1 MPFSDAGGR
10 RTVMQK
16 QTSTHS
22 YYFLRVWLLLF
33 AVIWLAGLGIIF
45 SVIRSNDSSVQELNM
60 HYSRLM
66 VDQTVDV
73 KAFIQG
79 FDDMGKL
86 LTESGL
92 FQRLSTASKETVSKE
107 QIDDA
112 MEEAKGIYNWN
123 AAYPYKQ
130 VAFVYLPQNG
140 LLFDFPSWQVFT
152 EKKKVL
158 PFLNMSESSWERLLG
173 VKDEI
178 LVDTVFDG
186 DMSFARLMVS
196 KDLTENMIFV
206 TGISEYIVSDML
218 KTNQLP
224 DGSQIMLLTQ
234 GSQAITYANE
244 QTDVFACP
252 YEWEE
257 LQNLPDV
264 SIKKFQGVSYYQY
277 HVALMDGVLHQLAFV
292 PADRYGTV
300 SWHTIWVIAAVVWLG
315 GIPATW
321 VLAKAIYRPVRKWM
335 SRQTK
340 QYQTQMNLQQKRL
353 DELLFLQT
361 MKGQCEMNDA
371 FVNICLEKGLVDPEE
386 HAVLTLFAVKIDT
399 VNGRVNAQD
408 LVQNYEYLDGQKTA
422 YEMALQQIA
431 HYLVNDGNVLF
442 GLLSFRE
449 ADQDTVFESLDR
461 VRKRMCGQEDPTVS
475 VLVSTRFQ
483 RIDYIPSAYN
493 EILELRHDMDWTGE
507 YDVRK
512 DYAAFQSEE
521 QKRGTRNDLCGLI
534 QTIGLQIQN
543 GAFSAAGITMQNIC
557 ELIASEPQH
566 FSGNVS
572 IEAAFAA
579 SSLHQDLEQW
589 IAARAEEEK
598 ADCAELRKTWG
609 RLESVT
615 SVAGLKRHA
624 AHILNS
630 FPEQENGKTEAELY
644 MKQAVSY
651 IHDHYRDPML
661 SAGEVAQIVGL
672 QPSVFSKA
680 FKQYMKVPYL
690 EYIHRLRIEAAKKY
704 LGSCTLSEVAEKVGY
719 TNTVTMNRAFKR
731 YENTTP
737 GNIKTENI

>member
-1 MPFSDAGGR
+1 
-10 RTVMQK
+10 MQRYR
-16 QTSTHS
+16 STHS

-45 SVIRSNDSSVQELNM
+45 SVIRSNDSAVQELNM

-73 KAFIQG
+73 KAFIQA

-92 FQRLSTASKETVSKE
+92 FQQLSTASKEMVSKE
-107 QIDDA
+107 QIDAA

-152 EKKKVL
+152 DKNKVL
-158 PFLNMSESSWERLLG
+158 PFLNMSEASWERLLD
-173 VKDEI
+173 VKNEI

-196 KDLTENMIFV
+196 KDLTEHMIFV

-244 QTDVFACP
+244 QTEVFACP

-257 LQNLPDV
+257 LQSLPDV
-264 SIKKFQGVSYYQY
+264 SIEKLDGVSYYQY
-277 HVALMDGVLHQLAFV
+277 HVTLMDGALHQLAFV
-292 PADRYGTV
+292 PADWYGTV
-300 SWHTIWVIAAVVWLG
+300 SWHTIWLIAAVIWLG

-340 QYQTQMNLQQKRL
+340 QYQTQMNQQQKRL

-371 FVNICLEKGLVDPEE
+371 FLNICLEKGLLDPEE
-386 HAVLTLFAVKIDT
+386 HAVLALFAVKIDT
-399 VNGRVNAQD
+399 VNGRVNAQE
-408 LVQNYEYLDGQKTA
+408 LVQNYEYLDGQKQA
-422 YEMALQQIA
+422 FEMALQQIA

-442 GLLSFRE
+442 GFLSFRE
-449 ADQDTVFESLDR
+449 TDEDTVFDILDR
-461 VRKRMCGQEDPTVS
+461 VRKEMCGQEEPTVS
-475 VLVSTRFQ
+475 VLVSTRFR

-493 EILELRHDMDWTGE
+493 EILELQHDMDWTGE

-521 QKRGTRNDLCGLI
+521 QKRGTGKDLCGLI
-534 QTIGLQIQN
+534 QTMSLQIQN
-543 GAFSAAGITMQNIC
+543 GAFSAAGVTVQSIC
-557 ELIASEPQH
+557 EQIASEPQH

-579 SSLHQDLEQW
+579 SGLLQALEQW
-589 IAARAEEEK
+589 NAAKTEEET
-598 ADCAELRKTWG
+598 AECAEQIKLWG
-609 RLESVT
+609 QLENVT
-615 SVAGLKRHA
+615 SVAALKRHA
-624 AHILNS
+624 ANILNS
-630 FPEQENGKTEAELY
+630 FPEQENAKTETELY
-644 MKQAVSY
+644 MERAVSY

-661 SAGEVAQIVGL
+661 SAGEVAQIVGM

-737 GNIKTENI
+737 GNVKSGNIG